1 MSIRFN
7 ADEIFEIA
15 EQIERNGAR
24 FYRRAAE
31 GGSAGALRDV
41 LLDLAAKEDEH
52 LATFAAMR
60 EDLSAGESRPTVFDP
75 DDVGGLYLQAMADGH
90 VFDMH
95 ADPTE
100 KLSGQDA
107 PEDIL
112 KTAIGLEK
120 DSIVYYIG
128 LREIVP
134 EKLGRDKVE
143 EIIREEERHVVILS
157 KELAS
162 LRE

>member
-1 MSIRFN
+1 MGIRFN
-7 ADEIFEIA
+7 ADEIFEMA
-15 EQIERNGAR
+15 CQIERNGAR

-31 GGSAGALRDV
+31 SSSATALRDV

-60 EDLSAGESRPTVFDP
+60 EELSAGESQPTVFDP
-75 DDVGGLYLQAMADGH
+75 DDVGALYLQAMADGH

-100 KLSGQDA
+100 TLAGQDA
-107 PEDIL
+107 PEHIL
-112 KTAIGLEK
+112 RTAIGLEK
-120 DSIVYYIG
+120 DSIVYYLG
-128 LREIVP
+128 LKEIVP
-134 EKLGRDKVE
+134 EKLGQGKVQD
-143 EIIREEERHVVILS
+143 IIREEERHVVVLS

-162 LRE
+162 LRK